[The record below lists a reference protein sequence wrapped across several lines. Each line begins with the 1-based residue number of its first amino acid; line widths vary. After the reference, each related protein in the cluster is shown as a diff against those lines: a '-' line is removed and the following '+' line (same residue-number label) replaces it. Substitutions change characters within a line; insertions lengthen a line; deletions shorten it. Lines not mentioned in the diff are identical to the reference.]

1 MNDSSCQC
9 ILGNDIDAPVHRFDF
24 VTLAFT
30 KAQTVFRLPQ
40 WRWPLIGPYNGFS
53 GGARVRGWQLI
64 AFYRQNGWLR
74 YDNACSVTGKVGG
87 AALHNEDYSRP
98 WAAYPV
104 SKRAHTLIHTRGRFS
119 KAWADFLANEALA
132 DTWAKTL
139 SADGCPSIADQDC
152 GVVHLLEQAPHPSW
166 VVVPEGQFDRR

>member
-1 MNDSSCQC
+1 MNDSSCQR
-9 ILGNDIDAPVHRFDF
+9 ILGSDIDAPVHRFQF
-24 VTLAFT
+24 VTLAFN

-74 YDNACSVTGKVGG
+74 YDDACSVTGTVGG
-87 AALHNEDYSRP
+87 VALHNEDYSRP

-104 SKRAHTLIHTRGRFS
+104 SKRAHTLIHTRTRFS
-119 KAWADFLANEALA
+119 KAWADFLATEALP
-132 DTWAKTL
+132 DTWARAL
-139 SADGCPSIADQDC
+139 PADG
-152 GVVHLLEQAPHPSW
+152 GVSGPARECSVAHLLNQALHPAW
-166 VVVPEGQFDRR
+166 VVIPEHEFESR